1 MSFQLPKPCKRKL
14 SRASTLRSSCMW
26 VMARFPLPV
35 DEQPSALPSPDVES
49 LFPLGSSWVSGISS
63 SSRAVLSTGEYLAHA
78 SPLIWALVPLPA
90 HQFFMKQAGNHK
102 LLSHA
107 NDLAPQLKFRPL
119 SNCSLTYFLWWQ
131 ILNFLMKK

>member
-1 MSFQLPKPCKRKL
+1 MSFQLPEPWKRKL
-14 SRASTLRSSCMW
+14 SRASTLVAPVCGEWLGSHCLWMNS
-26 VMARFPLPV
+26 PLPFPPQMC
-35 DEQPSALPSPDVES
+35 DLYFPWDHPGSAAFHPAPGLCPPLES
-49 LFPLGSSWVSGISS
+49 TWHMLFLLSGLLFL
-63 SSRAVLSTGEYLAHA
+63 R
-78 SPLIWALVPLPA
+78 PA

>member
-1 MSFQLPKPCKRKL
+1 MSFQLPEPWKRKL
-14 SRASTLRSSCMW
+14 SRASTLVAPVCGEWLGSHCLWMNS
-26 VMARFPLPV
+26 PLPFPQRAV
-35 DEQPSALPSPDVES
+35 IFISPGIILGQRHFIQLRGCALHWRVPGTCFSS
-49 LFPLGSSWVSGISS
+49 YLGSCSSARLIS
-63 SSRAVLSTGEYLAHA
+63 
-78 SPLIWALVPLPA
+78 
-90 HQFFMKQAGNHK
+90 FFMKQAGNHK